1 MAAPTF
7 LSIGPIRSGTSTLWE
22 YFRRHP
28 QVHVPS
34 EKEVHFFDRHYDL
47 GIDRYE
53 NLFDEGFSV
62 RGELTPSYLFHLDR
76 IKKHYPDIKLILHIR
91 DPIER
96 YVSEVSHNI
105 RMLVENYAER
115 YENAEDKAHLQGGLN
130 RLVMKSR
137 LSSPE
142 FVHHIQDLANIK
154 GMLVRPDAT
163 ELKWARYDQTIEKL
177 KALDFDFYLLS
188 CETMATGYQKAYDGV
203 CDFIGAPRFETAP
216 IRRNASDRITFQLTD
231 TERQALR
238 VYYEP
243 VYTYLREE
251 HGITF
256 DG

>member
-7 LSIGPIRSGTSTLWE
+7 LSIGPIRSGTSTLWQ

-28 QVHVPS
+28 HIHVPD
-34 EKEVHFFDRHYDL
+34 EKEVHFFDRHYEL

-53 NLFDEGFSV
+53 MLFDESFSV

-76 IKKHYPDIKLILHIR
+76 IKNHYPRIKLILHIR

-115 YENAEDKAHLQGGLN
+115 YESAEDKAHMQGGLN
-130 RLVMKSR
+130 RRVMKNR

-142 FVHHIQDLANIK
+142 FVHHIQDLGNIRA
-154 GMLVRPDAT
+154 MLNRPEAT
-163 ELKWARYDQTIEKL
+163 ELRWGRYDLTIEKL
-177 KALDFDFYLLS
+177 KALDFDFHLLS
-188 CETMATGYQKAYDGV
+188 CETLASDHQSVYDSV
-203 CDFIGAPRFETAP
+203 CDFIGAPRFQCDP
-216 IRRNASDRITFQLTD
+216 IRRNASDRISFNLTE
-231 TERQALR
+231 TERQSLQS
-238 VYYEP
+238 YYSP
-243 VYTYLREE
+243 VYAYLRDEY
-251 HGITF
+251 GITF